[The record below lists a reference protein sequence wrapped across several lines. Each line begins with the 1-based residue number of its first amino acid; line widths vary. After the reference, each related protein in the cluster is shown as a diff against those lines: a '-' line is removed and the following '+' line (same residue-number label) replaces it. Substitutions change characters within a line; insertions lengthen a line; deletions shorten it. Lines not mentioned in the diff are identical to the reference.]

1 MEQLLVSQSVQ
12 LLNSEE
18 EVASMKYLNDEKET
32 PEIKVKVSSG
42 KDWEITYLRERES
55 KYRISIIIMCFYYS

>member
-18 EVASMKYLNDEKET
+18 EVASMKYLKDEKET
-32 PEIKVKVSSG
+32 PETKVKVSSG
-42 KDWEITYLRERES
+42 KDWEITCLRERES
-55 KYRISIIIMCFYYS
+55 KYRISIIIMCFRYS